1 MTPANRGIPQV
12 NAVAFTG
19 THTGMT
25 YRQCLAVKQ
34 LLQELRPDVVHH
46 GDCLGADAQFDAFAA
61 IECIRRVAH
70 PCHLRGRREE
80 TYRAFCRAEMV
91 HKPLA
96 PLARNRGIVSRCQT
110 LIAAPRTAV
119 EELRSGTWATV
130 RYARQAGLRVLV
142 VNPDGTIVETQQKG
156 FAI

>member
-1 MTPANRGIPQV
+1 MTHSRGIPQV
-12 NAVAFTG
+12 NAIGFTG

-25 YRQCLAVKQ
+25 CEQADTVRR
-34 LLQELRPDVVHH
+34 LLRELRPDVLHH
-46 GDCLGADAQFDAFAA
+46 GDCLGADAEFDALAA
-61 IECIRRVAH
+61 AQGIRRVAH

-80 TYRAFCRAEMV
+80 TYRAFCQAEMV

-96 PLARNRGIVSRCQT
+96 PLARNREIVSRCQT

-130 RYARQAGLRVLV
+130 RYARQGGLRVLV
-142 VNPDGTIVETQQKG
+142 VNPDGTIAETQRKG